1 VAPILNKL
9 VLLVLTNLFL
19 ELLLKSCVNLVS
31 RVISVTSKRQL
42 CQNFVVMEL
51 IVLKVKQDRRHV
63 ELVLIALLNQL

>member
-63 ELVLIALLNQL
+63 ELVPIALLNQL